1 VSELA
6 TCTTGSFAW
15 TFGLAPNNGT
25 PANPCRNAN
34 AANLD
39 YNTANGYDHIMQN
52 HVGGGKAGKSVY
64 AGDWTA
70 IQVLNSSTLS
80 FGYMAP
86 SIFQRT
92 GSITLQWAAPQPF
105 SWLGISNYIGYDP
118 SGKLTTTNRLVV
130 LSNCSTVVTS
140 YPVPD

>member
-1 VSELA
+1 
-6 TCTTGSFAW
+6 
-15 TFGLAPNNGT
+15 
-25 PANPCRNAN
+25 
-34 AANLD
+34 
-39 YNTANGYDHIMQN
+39 MQN